1 MFLSICK
8 EVLPYYP
15 NLSTTSEAPRA
26 MTKEEL
32 ACWLYLIARSTVLGG
47 GVITL
52 KGLAEAF
59 GYSSASARNPKILSS
74 LRAALVGMAKKAQ
87 RATSAEFEVDADEV
101 KNATPTHEIQYR
113 VAGYQEVRTAPFI
126 CIQGAEIEKL
136 LQICRRTSLKLP
148 ELLNV
153 YTAILG
159 NLVTLKNGV
168 GRWLWSN
175 YLTGICGICVDTFL
189 KYRTALVDQKLIYV
203 RLLQD
208 HPAYYAKT
216 DSPELW
222 AEIRGMDL
230 KMNGTGGDQVDVERT
245 APA

>member
-15 NLSTTSEAPRA
+15 NLSTTLEVSGT

-32 ACWLYLIARSTVLGG
+32 ACWLYLIAQSTVLGCG
-47 GVITL
+47 AITL
-52 KGLAEAF
+52 RGLAEAF
-59 GYSSASARNPKILSS
+59 GYSSASARNPKILDS
-74 LRAALVGMAKKAQ
+74 LRAALVGMAGKAK
-87 RATSAEFEVDADEV
+87 RATSAEFEVNADEV

-113 VAGYQEVRTAPFI
+113 VAGYQEVRKAPFI
-126 CIQGAEIEKL
+126 CIQDTEIEKL
-136 LQICRRTSLKLP
+136 LQICRCTNLKLP

-159 NLVTLKNGV
+159 NLITLKNGA
-168 GRWLWSN
+168 GRWLWGT
-175 YLTGICGICVDTFL
+175 YMTGICGICADTFF
-189 KYRTALVDQKLIYV
+189 KYRAALADQKLIYV
-203 RLLQD
+203 KLLQD

-222 AEIRGMDL
+222 AEIRAMDL
-230 KMNGTGGDQVDVERT
+230 RTNGRG
-245 APA
+245 AL